1 MKYLYNM
8 GCSFAFG
15 NCADKKNHICDTHLS
30 PGTLL
35 AKHLELKEVNY
46 ASPGAGIDT
55 VLKRLYTH
63 EFKDGVVLI
72 GVPHSNRFQ
81 VASTKERR
89 QNKERNPY
97 KVDKTFDDGIIK
109 RLVSKLQGEEAR
121 ASSGAPI
128 GATQARKLAFSKGPE
143 IPKDMFCTNRWHL
156 LNAHNIDIDEQQ
168 SYHIFKNIVL
178 IQARLKEMNMPYY
191 MYNSVESVMPKQ
203 STNWEVQKLKD
214 KISLTYY
221 YKPNNNMWEDV
232 LKRPEFMVADDDSHP
247 NQQAYRNWFEGF
259 KQWINIDNE

>member
-15 NCADKKNHICDTHLS
+15 NCADRKNHISNTHVS
-30 PGTLL
+30 PGTLVAEYL
-35 AKHLELKEVNY
+35 NLKEVNY

-89 QNKERNPY
+89 QNKERNPH
-97 KVDKTFDDGIIK
+97 KLDKTFDDGIIK
-109 RLVSKLQGEEAR
+109 RLVSKLQGTDN
-121 ASSGAPI
+121 PD
-128 GATQARKLAFSKGPE
+128 ATETRRLGFSKGPE

-156 LNAHNIDIDEQQ
+156 AQLENIDMEEQQ
-168 SYHIFKNIVL
+168 SYHVFKNIVL

-191 MYNSVESVMPKQ
+191 IYNAVESAMSKQ
-203 STNWEVQKLKD
+203 STNWEVKKLKD
-214 KISLTYY
+214 TISLTYY
-221 YKPNNNMWEDV
+221 YKPNNNMWEEV
-232 LKRPEFMVADDDSHP
+232 LKKPELMVADDDSHP
-247 NQQAYRNWFEGF
+247 NQQAYREWFKGF
-259 KQWINIDNE
+259 KQWINI